1 MSYVDLGK
9 DGPVVMDA
17 PPMVLPPLN
26 RFTLAFDHYR
36 KDEFDE
42 ALTQAKQIQLPQFY
56 GTHLV
61 LAAIYGKLGR
71 QAEAQVAVA
80 RLLELRPNYAAE
92 MWDDFRSR
100 HYTDALIDML
110 ADGLRQ
116 AGFAVQ

>member
-1 MSYVDLGK
+1 
-9 DGPVVMDA
+9 
-17 PPMVLPPLN
+17 
-26 RFTLAFDHYR
+26 AFDHYR

-71 QAEAQVAVA
+71 QEEAQAAVA

-92 MWDDFRSR
+92 MRDDFRSR

-116 AGFAVQ
+116 AGLAVQ

>member
-1 MSYVDLGK
+1 M
-9 DGPVVMDA
+9 
-17 PPMVLPPLN
+17 
-26 RFTLAFDHYR
+26 
-36 KDEFDE
+36 
-42 ALTQAKQIQLPQFY
+42 
-56 GTHLV
+56 
-61 LAAIYGKLGR
+61 
-71 QAEAQVAVA
+71 A